1 MVKPSNA
8 PISPPPPYRTNP
20 HLYEIHT
27 WAWLEELSAREDR
40 LVTLASVPDQ
50 EWDRLQSLGFDFVW
64 LMGIWKRSAAGRTI
78 ARTSPC
84 YFPSYDEALPGWT
97 MKDVVGSPYSIQDY
111 IPDPRIGGWKDVD
124 AAREKLHRRGMKLI
138 LDFVPNHTGLD
149 HPWVSSHPEYYIQ
162 GSLDQFRRDPSAFF
176 LAERDSSA
184 TFIARGRDPHFP
196 AWPDTAQLNYF
207 NPATRDAM
215 LCVLRAIAGH
225 ADGARCDM
233 AMLLLHAV
241 FVKTWG
247 PLLRGFAAPGDEF
260 WPAAVAALP
269 GFVWIAEVYWDL
281 EWRLQ
286 QLGLTFTYDK
296 RLYDRLR
303 AAPPQDVRDC
313 LKADAASQSRCV
325 RFLENHDEPRSAAV
339 FESDKLGA
347 AATLVAT
354 LPGMR
359 FYYHGQLEGRKLHL
373 PIQLSRAAEE
383 PPNSEIYHL
392 YEKLLRITCDNA
404 FHAGAWLLLEPRAAG
419 DTSFQKLIAYQWRCG
434 GVMKIVAVNLSSA
447 SARGNFILSGA
458 IDPSREY
465 GFHDQLH
472 DKSYEWQ
479 GQDLIQ
485 SGLFVRLDAFQ
496 GHIFEVAME

>member
-1 MVKPSNA
+1 MTTTSITPAS
-8 PISPPPPYRTNP
+8 PYRPNP

-27 WAWLEELSAREDR
+27 WAWLDELSVREAR

-64 LMGIWKRSAAGRTI
+64 LMGVWKHSVAGRTI

-84 YFPSYDEALPGWT
+84 YFSSYDEALPGWT
-97 MKDVVGSPYSIQDY
+97 MNDVVGSPYSIQDY

-162 GSLDQFRRDPSAFF
+162 GSLDQFRRNPSAFF
-176 LAERDSSA
+176 LSERESSA
-184 TFIARGRDPHFP
+184 IFIARGKDPHFP

-207 NPATRDAM
+207 NPATREAM
-215 LCVLRAIAGH
+215 LGVLRAIAAH

-233 AMLLLHAV
+233 AMLLLNDV
-241 FVKTWG
+241 FTKTWG
-247 PLLRGFAAPGDEF
+247 PLLRGVAAPGDEF

-281 EWRLQ
+281 EWRLR

-303 AAPPQDVRDC
+303 AAPPQDVRAC
-313 LKADAASQSRCV
+313 LKANVAWQSRCV
-325 RFLENHDEPRSAAV
+325 RFLENHDEPRSAAA
-339 FESDKLGA
+339 FDADKLGA

-359 FYYHGQLEGRKLHL
+359 FYHHGQLEGRKLHL
-373 PIQLSRAAEE
+373 PIQLSRAAAE
-383 PPNSEIYHL
+383 PLNAQIHDL
-392 YEKLLRITCDNA
+392 YGKLLAITSADA
-404 FHAGAWLLLEPRAAG
+404 FHAGDWVLLEQRAAG
-419 DTSFQKLIAYQWRCG
+419 DTSFQNLIAYQWRRG
-434 GVMKIVAVNLSSA
+434 GVVKIVAVNLSSA
-447 SARGNFILSGA
+447 PARGNFMLSAA
-458 IDPSREY
+458 IDSAREY
-465 GFHDQLH
+465 IFHDQLH
-472 DKSYEWQ
+472 GKSYEWR
-479 GQDLIQ
+479 GEDLIR

-496 GHIFEVAME
+496 SHIFEVSLE